1 MENIIREFE
10 KTEKEL
16 SVIFSKFSAAETN
29 KSTSPQSWTAAQ
41 VAEHIIK
48 SQSNFPQ
55 LMKGHSFPTKRDPEE
70 KREKIRKMFLDF
82 STKMRSPDF
91 ILPAEEDHDKMLV
104 LDQIEGKRSE
114 ISGALKSADLSRTYS
129 DFELPGFGPFTGY
142 EWGWFIIYHTQR
154 HIHQLKNLAK
164 ELGIAD

>member
-1 MENIIREFE
+1 MENIIQEFE
-10 KTEKEL
+10 RTEKEL
-16 SVIFSKFSAAETN
+16 TAVFSKFTAAEAN
-29 KSTSPQSWTAAQ
+29 KSITPESWTAAQ

-48 SQSNFPQ
+48 SQSNFPD
-55 LMKGHSFPTKRDPEE
+55 LLKGHSSATERDPEE

-91 ILPAEEDHDKMLV
+91 ILPAEEDHDKVLV
-104 LDQIEGKRSE
+104 LDQIKGKETE
-114 ISGALKSADLSRTYS
+114 ISAALKSADLTRTYT

-154 HIHQLKNLAK
+154 HIHQLKNIAG
-164 ELGIAD
+164 ELGIMN